1 MAVDFTGDHHDS
13 EIVNHRVE
21 RSASPI
27 LNNDANSLK
36 NAKHVGFNDVASSAR
51 HFNTIDATN
60 VVNQHSEKERMGKS
74 MQNEANFFGE
84 RGRRAKS
91 SRPQELTQVDTV
103 TPKEIST
110 TTTATTRAN
119 PRQNNGNINDIITGI
134 VNLLNGNVN
143 VHSNAAGAGRPHNNR
158 INNRGP
164 PRISEAQVPGGEQE
178 QPKVPPTRE
187 TPPFPFE
194 RPEGPV
200 RPFLQGVP
208 LPEQIVPSMQQNYN
222 RPGFVS
228 QNRPPWKRP
237 KPRPP
242 INTNRRPPMPPYKNP
257 PPIPALPEYVNTK
270 IEEDQLYNQSAVDEA
285 LDKPTNNESDNILDL
300 EGDESVDHETERPED
315 SNKITPDR
323 EQISPSITTILQ
335 TTSEVNTIQNYESNE
350 KTTQNQDA
358 DDADTIVSSSMSD
371 ANDREASTSR
381 TPELIESS
389 KIDEAISSI
398 ITSQIPTTSST
409 ENVTPTT
416 FVARPGLV
424 LDDPE
429 FQPGHKNNYKG
440 PPAVNTRP
448 PGYGEIF
455 DITLSAIQG
464 PGGNTGSQQTLNIR
478 PFGAGGGSGQYEGTD
493 IIFSPSGDQAFVSI
507 DGKRSYINLFGEAAT
522 EQPSLSITPTAT
534 RPQIIKSTST
544 LTPGIT
550 GSGYVVAETEPTTT
564 MVKKQ
569 PPHYPSSSQNQNRPV
584 IQRPRYPATQQ
595 PVRIDTCIV
604 GDDSTCDQAQE
615 RCKME
620 NGISSCNCRPGK
632 RREK

>member
-1 MAVDFTGDHHDS
+1 MAVDFENDNQHDNS

-27 LNNDANSLK
+27 LNSNNDGNSLK
-36 NAKHVGFNDVASSAR
+36 NPNHVSFNDLASSAR
-51 HFNTIDATN
+51 HFNTINPTMVANSND
-60 VVNQHSEKERMGKS
+60 KDRMGKS
-74 MQNEANFFGE
+74 LHNEGNFFGE

-91 SRPQELTQVDTV
+91 SRPQAELIQQNTA
-103 TPKEIST
+103 TPME
-110 TTTATTRAN
+110 TTATTRPSN

-143 VHSNAAGAGRPHNNR
+143 VHSSAGGANRPKIDRR

-164 PRISEAQVPGGEQE
+164 PRISEAQVPGTEQE
-178 QPKVPPTRE
+178 QPKVPTRE

-200 RPFLQGVP
+200 RPFLTGVP

-242 INTNRRPPMPPYKNP
+242 INMNRRPIYKNP

-270 IEEDQLYNQSAVDEA
+270 IEEDQLFNNQGSFDDI
-285 LDKPTNNESDNILDL
+285 LDKPTNVSDNILDL
-300 EGDESVDHETERPED
+300 ESDDIVDQETESPHANED
-315 SNKITPDR
+315 SNKISPDR
-323 EQISPSITTILQ
+323 DQISPSITTIIQ
-335 TTSEVNTIQNYESNE
+335 TTSEVNTIQNYESSE
-350 KTTQNQDA
+350 KTSEVSDS
-358 DDADTIVSSSMSD
+358 IVSSSISD
-371 ANDREASTSR
+371 IYDERVTSTSK

-389 KIDEAISSI
+389 KIEEAMSSI
-398 ITSQIPTTSST
+398 ITSQIATTPST
-409 ENVTPTT
+409 NVENIQPTT

-429 FQPGHKNNYKG
+429 FKPGHKNNYNNVG
-440 PPAVNTRP
+440 SPAPDSRP

-464 PGGNTGSQQTLNIR
+464 PNGNTGSQQTVNIR
-478 PFGAGGGSGQYEGTD
+478 PFGQYEGTD

-507 DGKRSYINLFGEAAT
+507 DGKRSYINLFGESSST
-522 EQPSLSITPTAT
+522 EQPSISITQTTSRSQIKPTNVV
-534 RPQIIKSTST
+534 
-544 LTPGIT
+544 TPGVT
-550 GSGYVVAETEPTTT
+550 GSGYVVAETEPTV
-564 MVKKQ
+564 VKKQ
-569 PPHYPSSSQNQNRPV
+569 QPSSHYSQNQPNRPV
-584 IQRPRYPATQQ
+584 IHRPRFPAQQQ

-615 RCKME
+615 RCRME

-632 RREK
+632 

>member
-1 MAVDFTGDHHDS
+1 MAVDFENDNQHDNS

-27 LNNDANSLK
+27 LNSNNDGNSLK
-36 NAKHVGFNDVASSAR
+36 NPNHVSFNDLASSAR
-51 HFNTIDATN
+51 HFNTINPTMVANSND
-60 VVNQHSEKERMGKS
+60 KDRMGKS
-74 MQNEANFFGE
+74 LHNEGNFFGE

-91 SRPQELTQVDTV
+91 SRPQAELIQQNTA
-103 TPKEIST
+103 TPME
-110 TTTATTRAN
+110 TTATTRPSN

-143 VHSNAAGAGRPHNNR
+143 VHSSAGGANRPKIDRR

-164 PRISEAQVPGGEQE
+164 PRISEAQVPGTEQE
-178 QPKVPPTRE
+178 QPKVPTRE

-200 RPFLQGVP
+200 RPFLTGVP

-242 INTNRRPPMPPYKNP
+242 INMNRRPIYKNP

-270 IEEDQLYNQSAVDEA
+270 IEEDQLFNNQGSFDDI
-285 LDKPTNNESDNILDL
+285 LDKPTNVSDNILDL
-300 EGDESVDHETERPED
+300 ESDDIVDQETESPHANED
-315 SNKITPDR
+315 SNKISPDR
-323 EQISPSITTILQ
+323 DQISPSITTIIQ
-335 TTSEVNTIQNYESNE
+335 TTSEVNTIQNYESSE
-350 KTTQNQDA
+350 KTSEVSDS
-358 DDADTIVSSSMSD
+358 IVSSSISD
-371 ANDREASTSR
+371 SYDERVTSTSK

-389 KIDEAISSI
+389 KIEEAMSSI
-398 ITSQIPTTSST
+398 ITSQIATTPST
-409 ENVTPTT
+409 NVENIQPTT

-429 FQPGHKNNYKG
+429 FKPGHKNNYNNVG
-440 PPAVNTRP
+440 SPAPDSRP

-464 PGGNTGSQQTLNIR
+464 PNGNTGSQQTVNIR
-478 PFGAGGGSGQYEGTD
+478 PFGQYEGTD

-507 DGKRSYINLFGEAAT
+507 DGKRSYINLFGESSST
-522 EQPSLSITPTAT
+522 EQPSISITQTSS
-534 RPQIIKSTST
+534 RPQIKPTNVV
-544 LTPGIT
+544 TPGVT
-550 GSGYVVAETEPTTT
+550 GSGYVVAETEPTV
-564 MVKKQ
+564 VKKQ
-569 PPHYPSSSQNQNRPV
+569 QPSSHYSQNQPNRPV
-584 IQRPRYPATQQ
+584 IHRPRFPAQQQ

-615 RCKME
+615 RCRME

-632 RREK
+632 